1 LFPGDW
7 LPEPAEARAPTKLH
21 LRMAVKDVLYRLPL
35 RLGDAWR
42 NRRATAEGRI
52 LVVQNS
58 VKQRTVCRD
67 FLGWLE
73 RHVPEVRSRLEFGL
87 LPCRV
92 RDWSRYRLMTFWGG
106 DTLVEKAPWLFEAAV
121 ALSHECQ
128 SHGIPVINSASSWP
142 NVAKSRAA
150 QRMAAA
156 GLRTPR
162 VEPVADVSALWRA
175 RDGLSFP
182 LLIREDRCHAQLS
195 VLVTSKGQLERVPW
209 RRFSRPVAA
218 EFIGTRSFV
227 DGLYRKYRYIAVG
240 ETGISRHLMFD
251 QAWEVREERVLTDAA
266 RAEETLYINSKDPN
280 HEAFQAARRALEL
293 DVAAFDYAYDRSGK
307 LVVWEANPFPDI
319 NFPENPLSKHI
330 FPAVERTFAALARL
344 YLRRADLPVPK
355 FLDGMLAGV
364 PDGDALDSA
373 AAA

>member
-1 LFPGDW
+1 
-7 LPEPAEARAPTKLH
+7 
-21 LRMAVKDVLYRLPL
+21 MAAKDALCRLPL

-42 NRRATAEGRI
+42 NRGASAEGRI
-52 LVVQNS
+52 LVVQNA

-67 FLGWLE
+67 FLHWLE
-73 RHVPEVRSRLEFGL
+73 RHVPELRNRLEFGL

-106 DTLVEKAPWLFEAAV
+106 DTLVEKAPWLFAAAV
-121 ALSHECQ
+121 ALSHQCQ
-128 SHGIPVINSASSWP
+128 SHGIPVINPAGSWP

-150 QRMAAA
+150 QRMTAA

-162 VEPVADVSALWRA
+162 IEPIADVSAFLRGRA
-175 RDGLSFP
+175 GLSFP

-195 VLVTSKGQLERVPW
+195 VLVTSKEQLERVPW

-240 ETGISRHLMFD
+240 DTGISRHLMFD

-266 RAEETLYINSKDPN
+266 RAEETAFVDSRDPN
-280 HEAFQAARRALEL
+280 HAVFQAARRALGL
-293 DVAAFDYAYDRSGK
+293 DVAGFDYTYDRSGE
-307 LVVWEANPFPDI
+307 LIVWEANPFPDT

-344 YLRRADLPVPK
+344 YLRRANLPVPK
-355 FLDGMLAGV
+355 FLDSMLAGV
-364 PDGDALDSA
+364 PDGDALSSGA
-373 AAA
+373 AA